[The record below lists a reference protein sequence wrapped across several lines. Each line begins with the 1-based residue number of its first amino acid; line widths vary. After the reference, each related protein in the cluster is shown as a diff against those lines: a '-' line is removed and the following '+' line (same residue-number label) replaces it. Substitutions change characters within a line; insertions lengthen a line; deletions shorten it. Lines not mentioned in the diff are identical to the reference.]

1 MLRSVWYFCLLVGVT
16 LLCVSVLVSVEFGL
30 FILIIDYSSYN
41 VIGVFQ
47 VARSRRL
54 DSAWLGVN
62 VCCSCFLVEVGELSL
77 CVTESVNSGCYV
89 LMGCNCFV
97 CAVVG
102 SSKVVCSRRVRWGR
116 LGVALPE
123 LCLVGSR

>member
-1 MLRSVWYFCLLVGVT
+1 M
-16 LLCVSVLVSVEFGL
+16 SVLLSVEFGL
-30 FILIIDYSSYN
+30 FILIFEYSFCN

-47 VARSRRL
+47 AARSRRL
-54 DSAWLGVN
+54 DSAWLGAN

-97 CAVVG
+97 CAIVG
-102 SSKVVCSRRVRWGR
+102 SSKAICSRRVRLGR